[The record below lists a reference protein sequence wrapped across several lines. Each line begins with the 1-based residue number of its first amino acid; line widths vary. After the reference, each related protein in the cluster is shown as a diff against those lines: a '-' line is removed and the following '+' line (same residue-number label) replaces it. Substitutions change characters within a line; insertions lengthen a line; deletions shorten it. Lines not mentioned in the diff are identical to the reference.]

1 MSTTKTLELIF
12 TTEENKSSTI
22 SIDNPKEP
30 IDMEVVNSAMDII
43 IAEAALYT
51 TSGKYVAKKG
61 ARMVERTVQSFT
73 L

>member
-1 MSTTKTLELIF
+1 MSTKKTLELIF

-30 IDMEVVNSAMDII
+30 VDLVEVANAMDLI
-43 IAEAALYT
+43 IAESALYT

-61 ARMVERTVQSFT
+61 ARLVERTVQEFT
-73 L
+73 I

>member
-30 IDMEVVNSAMDII
+30 VDLEIVNGAMDII

-61 ARMVERTVQSFT
+61 ARMVERTVQDFT